1 MDHPRWSTGIR
12 GLAARVALLLLW
24 IGCQREP
31 APDGPP
37 PAAPTLAERHQ
48 AVKAGLSE
56 LIAGLSAEGKY
67 QCCIRVPCGWCA
79 MQVAGCACG
88 PGLVR
93 GEPVCA
99 ECALM
104 WTKGQGAV
112 PGVDPEGVR
121 SFLEAMREDPWCGR
135 RSDAADQSVP

>member
-1 MDHPRWSTGIR
+1 M
-12 GLAARVALLLLW
+12 LLW

-135 RSDAADQSVP
+135 RSDAADQSIP